1 MRPVL
6 IPLILTTLVSF
17 ALANPDYEEDVF
29 SVEEEGEYPDE
40 DPDNRMGIM
49 GMAKSG
55 QNLGANVTCMR
66 WTSRL
71 VTVAAATESH
81 LSSTESMRRCTVQYK
96 LAADCNEMMF
106 SCDSFYIPNNDAYK
120 CTKGSAFHTKAD
132 STPVRDFCKRQGPD
146 INFPVLAM
154 SGLKVWYV
162 NDKGFEGKF
171 SCVVSFKIYNP
182 SKLKFPLFRPFAVNL
197 SRELSSSETLS

>member
-1 MRPVL
+1 MGKRSVHLLAGMRPVL
-6 IPLILTTLVSF
+6 LPLILTLLVSL
-17 ALANPDYEEDVF
+17 AHANPDYEEV
-29 SVEEEGEYPDE
+29 SGEDEVKYPDD
-40 DPDNRMGIM
+40 DPDERMM
-49 GMAKSG
+49 GMAKAG
-55 QNLGANVTCMR
+55 QNLGTNVTCMR

-81 LSSTESMRRCTVQYK
+81 LSSTDDMQRCTVQYK
-96 LAADCNEMMF
+96 LAADCNEIMF

-162 NDKGFEGKF
+162 NDKGFEGRF
-171 SCVVSFKIYNP
+171 SCVAICSQPV
-182 SKLKFPLFRPFAVNL
+182 
-197 SRELSSSETLS
+197 